1 MAFLIVRGNLSRERM
16 AICAQWSK
24 GVVTLLI
31 LISLVTHLCICSGAS
46 SRKRTSST
54 KARRKTKSDNMRA
67 MKTSDANDPFE
78 DFAKYLLDSEKGDGY
93 EDYELKEVKRAV
105 KKLASGQ
112 SAIKTMD
119 GAAHKFRAAFSD
131 R

>member
-1 MAFLIVRGNLSRERM
+1 VRT
-16 AICAQWSK
+16 I
-24 GVVTLLI
+24 
-31 LISLVTHLCICSGAS
+31 
-46 SRKRTSST
+46 
-54 KARRKTKSDNMRA
+54 KTADV
-67 MKTSDANDPFE
+67 NDPFE

-93 EDYELKEVKRAV
+93 EDYELKEIKRAI

-119 GAAHKFRAAFSD
+119 GAAHKFSTAFSD